1 MGVPPPPTPTGMLLL
16 SIEVCSRGV
25 RGVLLCV
32 TQTEMSEHKLRPLG
46 RPGARGGWGG
56 GGAHKGGLSRGV
68 PPGLTNPDPV

>member
-32 TQTEMSEHKLRPLG
+32 TQTEMNEHKLRPLG

-56 GGAHKGGLSRGV
+56 GAHKGGLSRGV
-68 PPGLTNPDPV
+68 PPGPTNPDPV